1 MRPGAS
7 KADDPGQPPGP
18 AVTREAVEHT
28 PLNLEAVFARIDAA
42 LLDNRRAEKIVLT
55 MAAGIFLLGV
65 SAVGVSYW
73 QQNPYFAAGALLVQG
88 LLYVPVRE
96 IVRLR
101 RDNLVLQ
108 TLPALLGGLS
118 PPDAFTILKD
128 ALLTR
133 LWNA

>member
-18 AVTREAVEHT
+18 AVARETVEHT
-28 PLNLEAVFARIDAA
+28 PLNLEAVFARIDTA

-55 MAAGIFLLGV
+55 MAVGIFLLGV
-65 SAVGVSYW
+65 AAVGVSYW